1 MFTLAELIKL
11 KVLVQSE
18 CEWYIAHGILDNTY
32 TPLLEKIEKE
42 IENATI

>member
-1 MFTLAELIKL
+1 MFTLVELIIL

-18 CEWYIAHGILDNTY
+18 NEWYITHGIPDNTY

-42 IENATI
+42 IEEK